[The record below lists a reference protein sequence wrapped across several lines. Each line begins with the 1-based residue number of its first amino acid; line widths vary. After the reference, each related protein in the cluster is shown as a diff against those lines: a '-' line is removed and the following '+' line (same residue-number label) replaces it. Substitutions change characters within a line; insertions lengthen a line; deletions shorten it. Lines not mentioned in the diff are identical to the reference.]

1 MTISSK
7 RAEYLARASLALSL
21 LFFVITLLIGLW
33 SGFFAVF
40 AISWQFLAG
49 VLIWFVLCLQFHQR
63 TLAEQEKLDMSQL
76 AKDRQEGTIFEAGEE
91 RATVFVAAQ
100 RRLQILEKWFIPIFS
115 AVIAAYQLAIG
126 LYLFRSVFS
135 GTDIDIETKQALLV
149 AVLMTAIAF
158 VSFLI
163 SRYATGM
170 SAEPQWKPLR
180 AGGSFLL
187 GAAVVCFGLGIG
199 LGFVYFQISIVK
211 DVVNWVVPVLLVV
224 LGAETALN
232 VVFDIYRPRLKG
244 EYSRAAF
251 DSRLLGVINEP
262 GGIFRSAASAIDY
275 QFGFQVS
282 ETWFYRL
289 LEKAIVPL
297 VLFAGVTLY
306 LLSCVVV
313 VGPDEGAIIE
323 HFGNPLTAA
332 GERRVIGPGL
342 TFKWPWPIDIVYSYP
357 TKKVSE
363 LHIGYVPRVDPKTK
377 KVLPEHSLLWGKA
390 HYEQEHHLLVASEQT
405 GATLGAGAVPVS
417 LVMAAVPV
425 QYRIKDLYSYIY
437 NHEEPEQLL
446 ESICYR
452 ELTNFAASAKVEVD
466 AEAGDLGQSLLGAG
480 RAEAKRILTGRIQE
494 AADEEGLGVEIVF
507 LGLQGI
513 HPPVEVAADYQ
524 KAVGAVQNRQAAIL
538 EAEAERNKTLSSLA
552 GSVEDANRLYVLAA
566 RYQQAEDENNTEEIE
581 KVGRDLDAAFA
592 EAKGEIFS
600 ALRSAQSHAFEKA
613 TLARATG
620 ERFASQLKAY
630 EAGKEIYMS
639 EQILGAFEEG
649 MRDIRK
655 FVVVADQ
662 NDRQVFIVNLE
673 GKLVP
678 SLLDMPGFEESS
690 EK

>member
-1 MTISSK
+1 MTVSSK

-21 LFFVITLLIGLW
+21 LFFVITLLTGLW

-40 AISWQFLAG
+40 AVSWVFLGA

-63 TLAEQEKLDMSQL
+63 TLAEQEKLDIGQL
-76 AKDRQEGTIFEAGEE
+76 GKGKEDGTIFEARDE
-91 RATVFVAAQ
+91 RATLFVVAQ

-115 AVIAAYQLAIG
+115 AVIAVYELAIG
-126 LYLFRSVFS
+126 VYLFRTVFV
-135 GTDIDIETKQALLV
+135 GADIDIETKQPLLV
-149 AVLMTAIAF
+149 GVFVTAIAF

-170 SAEPQWKPLR
+170 SGQPQWKPLR
-180 AGGSFLL
+180 AGGSFQL
-187 GAAVVCFGLGIG
+187 GAAILCFALAIG
-199 LGFVYFQISIVK
+199 LGFVYFQISIVQY
-211 DVVNWVVPVLLVV
+211 VVNWAVPLLLIV

-232 VVFDIYRPRLKG
+232 VVLDIYRPRLKG
-244 EYSRAAF
+244 QYSRAAF

-282 ETWFYRL
+282 ETWFYKL
-289 LEKAIVPL
+289 LEKAIAPL

-323 HFGNPLTAA
+323 HFGNPLTEA
-332 GERRVIGPGL
+332 GERRIIGPGL
-342 TFKWPWPIDIVYSYP
+342 TFKWPWPIDIVHKRP
-357 TKKVSE
+357 TKKISE
-363 LHIGYVPRVDPKTK
+363 IHVGYVPRIDPKTGR
-377 KVLPEHSLLWGKA
+377 VVPEQSLLWGKA
-390 HYEQEHHLLVASEQT
+390 HYEQEYHLLVASEQT
-405 GATLGAGAVPVS
+405 GTTSGAGAVPVS

-425 QYRIKDLYSYIY
+425 QYRIRDLYSYIY

-446 ESICYR
+446 KSICYR

-466 AEAGDLGQSLLGAG
+466 AGAADLGQSLLGAG
-480 RAEAKRILTGRIQE
+480 RAEAKRILTRRMQE

-507 LGLQGI
+507 VGLQGI

-524 KAVGAVQNRQAAIL
+524 KAVGAVQNKQAAIL

-552 GSVEDANRLYVLAA
+552 GSVEEADRLYGLAA

-581 KVGRDLDAAFA
+581 KLGRDLDTAFA

-630 EAGKEIYMS
+630 GAAEEIYIR
-639 EQILGAFEEG
+639 EQMLAAFEEG
-649 MRDIRK
+649 LKDIRK
-655 FVVVADQ
+655 FVVVANP
-662 NDRQVFIVNLE
+662 NDTRVFIVDFQE
-673 GKLVP
+673 KLVP
-678 SLLDMPGFEESS
+678 SLLDIPGFEEST
-690 EK
+690 KK